1 MTLLP
6 TPFGG
11 IVDAHAHVFAAADRI
26 PRVVDDLAPAD
37 RHEPVERLL
46 ATMNEHGVT
55 SAVLVPLAGE
65 DDYIRRAVQTYPG
78 RFAAVAVATPREQG
92 LVKGVEPTSALL
104 QRRASLPFVALRSS
118 WLAPP
123 GTAVEDS
130 PMFPTLRAMA
140 EQGIALWSYL
150 PPEQL
155 NALSRLVQVLP
166 DLTVV
171 LNHLGFAPNGM
182 HVDEHQRPYFLDA
195 LPRDRVDAVLAMSAA
210 PNVHIM
216 LSGLYALSSEPWPY
230 RDLWPMVQQL
240 SDAYGLTR
248 LLWASDYPWPRTV
261 PGYGAL
267 IEAAAQGL
275 GDVPADGLDAVFAG
289 NARALFGLA
298 AASEVSM
305 RGEEL

>member
-1 MTLLP
+1 MTSLRQP
-6 TPFGG
+6 RGG

-37 RHEPVERLL
+37 RDEPVERLL
-46 ATMNEHGVT
+46 ATMKEHGVT

-65 DDYIRRAVQTYPG
+65 DDYIRQAVQTFPE

-92 LVKGVEPTSALL
+92 LVKGVEPTDALL
-104 QRRASLPFVALRSS
+104 LRRASLPFIALRSR

-130 PMFPTLRAMA
+130 PMFPTLQAMSRL
-140 EQGIALWSYL
+140 GIALWSYM
-150 PPEQL
+150 PPEQFS
-155 NALSRLVQVLP
+155 ALTRLVQVLP

-182 HVDEHQRPYFLDA
+182 HVDEYQRPFFLDA

-210 PNVHIM
+210 PNVHVM

-230 RDLWPMVQQL
+230 RDLWPLVRQI
-240 SDAYGLTR
+240 SDAYALSR
-248 LLWASDYPWPRTV
+248 LLWASDYPWPRTI

-267 IEAAAQGL
+267 IEAAAQSL
-275 GDVPADGLDAVFAG
+275 GHVPTDGLDRVFAG
-289 NARALFGLA
+289 NARALFGLTA
-298 AASEVSM
+298 
-305 RGEEL
+305 GNKTLQ

>member
-1 MTLLP
+1 MTSLLQP
-6 TPFGG
+6 RGG

-37 RHEPVERLL
+37 RDEPVERLL
-46 ATMNEHGVT
+46 ATMKDHGVT

-65 DDYIRRAVQTYPG
+65 DDYIRQAVQTFPD

-92 LVKGVEPTSALL
+92 LVEGVEPTGALL
-104 QRRASLPFVALRSS
+104 QRRASLPFIALRSR

-130 PMFPTLRAMA
+130 PMFPTLQSMA
-140 EQGIALWSYL
+140 QLGIALWSYM
-150 PPEQL
+150 PPEQFG
-155 NALSRLVQVLP
+155 ALTRLVQLLP

-182 HVDEHQRPYFLDA
+182 HVDKYQRPFFLDG

-210 PNVHIM
+210 PNVHVM

-230 RDLWPMVQQL
+230 RDLWPLIRQI
-240 SDAYGLTR
+240 SDAYGVSR
-248 LLWASDYPWPRTV
+248 LLWASDYPWPRKI

-267 IEAAAQGL
+267 IEAAAQSL
-275 GDVPADGLDAVFAG
+275 GHLPTDCLDQVFAG

-298 AASEVSM
+298 A
-305 RGEEL
+305 R